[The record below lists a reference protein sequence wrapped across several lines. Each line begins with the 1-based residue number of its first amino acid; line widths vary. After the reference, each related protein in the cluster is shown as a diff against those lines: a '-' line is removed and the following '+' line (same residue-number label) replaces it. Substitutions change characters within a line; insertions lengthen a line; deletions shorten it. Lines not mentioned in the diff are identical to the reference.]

1 MENVLWKQNV
11 ANIKKSIWI
20 YTICGLLSSL
30 FILTDELINVI
41 NVGSLAEYMSL
52 SDESPDVLTVWLYI
66 SYAFYVPVII
76 GLVLFSVSINKFSK
90 LQISDKDTL
99 SVLSIRKANN
109 ILISCLIC
117 FLVCIIVVFSKDEP
131 VSDEFNIKDLIYV
144 IFALVLFIAF
154 LVSVVYI
161 VIAYVKQYKGYSG
174 LSHSDILSTKAKSG
188 ANLLRVCVIWTI
200 VAAFIV
206 IIPLLGSFIS
216 LVISLVVFFKVLQ
229 GWTMIAEGAPE
240 VYDSNEVK

>member
-1 MENVLWKQNV
+1 MENLLWKQNV
-11 ANIKKSIWI
+11 TDIKKAIWV

-30 FILTDELINVI
+30 FAGINAVI
-41 NVGSLAEYMSL
+41 NPMNITAMLAMLSGDGEVAAASSVWATLSTVCSLLVIVGY
-52 SDESPDVLTVWLYI
+52 VWFFILI
-66 SYAFYVPVII
+66 D
-76 GLVLFSVSINKFSK
+76 KFSK
-90 LQISDKDTL
+90 IQINEADA
-99 SVLSIRKANN
+99 KAAGKLKTAN
-109 ILISCLIC
+109 ILFVVAILVDFIPLIGW
-117 FLVCIIVVFSKDEP
+117 
-131 VSDEFNIKDLIYV
+131 LIW
-144 IFALVLFIAF
+144 LVLM
-154 LVSVVYI
+154 I
-161 VIAYVKQYKGYSG
+161 VAYVKLYQGYAG
-174 LSHSDILSTKAKSG
+174 LSHSEVLPDGAKSG